1 MAFFLLQTYQNS
13 FNLKYFMVWNWR
25 DLIWNTLRCYCSD
38 FICYV
43 FSHHFYRNLGRIK
56 ASGNRLI
63 WLSQINDP
71 GLRNFDH
78 LQLMRLML
86 VVMDAWILDE
96 ENLADAD
103 LIVMDAKDISLRMLT
118 KMNLSVA
125 RKMAKYQ
132 EVRTG
137 VTLNPSERLPFMI
150 IIIITVHQVLPEL
163 SASIAFLRPSR
174 CSILLAD
181 TAFSGPWIL
190 FELTVSFFVTKMI
203 PGWGTRARTK
213 LLPFLSHFV

>member
-1 MAFFLLQTYQNS
+1 
-13 FNLKYFMVWNWR
+13 MVWNWR
-25 DLIWNTLRCYCSD
+25 DLIWNTLRCYYLD

-132 EVRTG
+132 EVRSR
-137 VTLNPSERLPFMI
+137 VTLNPSERLSFMI
-150 IIIITVHQVLPEL
+150 IIIITAHQISSRTIRIHRV
-163 SASIAFLRPSR
+163 SATKS
-174 CSILLAD
+174 LLHLVGRHCVFRSAD
-181 TAFSGPWIL
+181 TYYLS
-190 FELTVSFFVTKMI
+190 
-203 PGWGTRARTK
+203 
-213 LLPFLSHFV
+213 LLSVFL